1 MRKVVSISSTVA
13 AILAGS
19 TAMAAATVDVYI
31 AGASAQKNFWYQDLA
46 NIADCPVTSLVGA
59 KWAGPATTPFTK
71 AADMSFVSCTAGASP
86 LNTTIPTGATVTFH
100 YSAELG
106 SVWGVADMLG
116 QSGVSGYP
124 TTHIFLTANQGCT
137 AGAYTASNA
146 SFAAT
151 CGNSSSPNYAL
162 YSLGNGANTGTDQF
176 VGLTSTG
183 STSMFIT
190 VQPDIMVADLEP
202 AQFTVLNNW
211 ATANCSPLSGC
222 IGSNSALY
230 AAIGAVPNANDMLI
244 IPNAYMNGELFGIIV
259 YPPASDTTLSNL
271 SSTSVAAILQGDY
284 SKWSEVPE
292 VGTKDSGTA
301 ITLCRRDHGSGSQVA
316 ASLFFTGN
324 ECGLINDGGILNQSA
339 TNTHI
344 ILNGATSAMR
354 SCVNAAAG
362 SIGYLSLY
370 GNLPGQN
377 EADSYVVMNIDGVQ
391 ANAHNAAAGY
401 YKFSTMTWG
410 LLNPNDS
417 STSVA
422 QTMLTRAQTAA
433 DILSA
438 TGGETVTLQS
448 NGQFALATANTE
460 AGYYSVTGIVDTGS
474 ASALNNVSSASI
486 PVSLRNNEGAS
497 CTVMAGQNTN

>member
-1 MRKVVSISSTVA
+1 MRKVIPISSAVA

-19 TAMAAATVDVYI
+19 TAMATNVDVYI
-31 AGASAQKNFWYQDLA
+31 SGASAQKNFWYQDLQ
-46 NIADCPVTSLVGA
+46 NIADCSTPLVGA
-59 KWAGPATTPFTK
+59 KWNGPATAPFTK
-71 AADMSFVSCTAGASP
+71 AADMSFVSCTAGATP
-86 LNTTIPTGATVTFH
+86 LNSNIPTGATVTFH

-124 TTHIFLTANQGCT
+124 STHIFLTANQGCT

-162 YSLGNGANTGTDQF
+162 YSPGNGANTGTDQF

-183 STSMFIT
+183 STTMFIT

-202 AQFTVLNNW
+202 AQFTIANNW
-211 ATANCSPLSGC
+211 ATGNCNATTDTCTGANAGLYTA
-222 IGSNSALY
+222 IGSVPSTT
-230 AAIGAVPNANDMLI
+230 AVGNIAP
-244 IPNAYMNGELFGIIV
+244 AYMNGEVFGIIV
-259 YPPASDTTLSNL
+259 YPPAGDTALNNL

-284 SKWSEVPE
+284 TKWSEVPE

-316 ASLFFTGN
+316 ASLFFTGQ
-324 ECGLINDGGILNQSA
+324 ECGLFNDGGVENQGA
-339 TNTHI
+339 AHVT
-344 ILNGATSAMR
+344 LNGATSAMR
-354 SCVNAAAG
+354 SCVNGTQGA
-362 SIGYLSLY
+362 IGYLSLY

-391 ANAHNAAAGY
+391 PNSHNAAAGY

-433 DILSA
+433 DILA
-438 TGGETVTLQS
+438 AVGGESVTLGS
-448 NGQFALATANTE
+448 NGQFSLTTANTE
-460 AGYYSVTGIVDTGS
+460 IGYYSVTGIVDTGS
-474 ASALNNVSSASI
+474 ASALNNVSSASV
-486 PVSLRNNEGAS
+486 PVSLRNNEGNS